1 MSLGSSVG
9 ETTTSAVTTTSSSS
23 LISARQRSL
32 IRSMLSIMTGSAQS
46 RSHQRM
52 TPDYLT
58 DQPPAYSHSHRRS
71 VNDPIVKPTTLF
83 AAGRFVYSD
92 NSHAPPQIVYE
103 LSHDAG
109 SLTDVVR
116 HVRVERVDH
125 AFKHQDGGAPQLST
139 RPRHLY
145 DLRHP
150 NAITAPTFAFHA
162 DSASRQSLGSMG
174 ITTFRPWKRAL
185 SKGYRIHRAT
195 RGPHHRMLCG
205 DLLFTAVP
213 VRDKSVTFEW
223 FDSEQ
228 RLIAR
233 ELPERGGTKSLLVS
247 AEMSQRNRD
256 ALVIAWMLR
265 GWWQLSRES
274 GRRI

>member
-233 ELPERGGTKSLLVS
+233 ELPERGGTKSLLRPADMSYSSVVAEADMTSSAVS
-247 AEMSQRNRD
+247 RLARD
-256 ALVIAWMLR
+256 
-265 GWWQLSRES
+265 
-274 GRRI
+274 